1 MYFRG
6 ASEIC
11 TATAYLTSGK
21 DDIGRME
28 IRLLYGN
35 ELQWA
40 VYTANEVFENCI
52 RPYARTREEVDQYYR
67 YVQTEYLWQEMS
79 AGRLFLWGAFENGQM
94 CAVSA
99 MQNVGHITMLY
110 VRPYYGRRRVGT
122 QLLNTMCSYAATRL
136 GKARVTV
143 NVMPVSCASYFYHM
157 GFTPIQGSP
166 MSNIYISLERRTWM
180 AAQGYARNDKPM
192 YGNIAYT
199 GPNYGPAY
207 RIMKPEKPKK
217 QKKTDVTYPTKK
229 VSTKLIV
236 GLAAGVLVFSVSV
249 IAGITIHHMVKEGL
263 VTESGYDTGGPD
275 GTEGEF
281 LEGLG
286 AAEEL

>member
-1 MYFRG
+1 
-6 ASEIC
+6 
-11 TATAYLTSGK
+11 
-21 DDIGRME
+21 ME

-40 VYTANEVFENCI
+40 VYTANEVFENCV

-110 VRPYYGRRRVGT
+110 VKPYYGRRRVGT
-122 QLLNTMCSYAATRL
+122 QLLNTMCTYAATML
-136 GKARVTV
+136 GKVRVTV
-143 NVMPVSCASYFYHM
+143 NVMPVSCASYFYHA

-166 MSNIYISLERRTWM
+166 VSNIYISLERRIWM
-180 AAQGYARNDKPM
+180 VPRQGYAGNYNPV
-192 YGNIAYT
+192 YGNAAYT

-207 RIMKPEKPKK
+207 RIMTPQKPKK
-217 QKKTDVTYPTKK
+217 PEVTYPTKK
-229 VSTKLIV
+229 VSAKVIV
-236 GLAAGVLVFSVSV
+236 GLAAGVLVFSAAV
-249 IAGITIHHMVKEGL
+249 ITGITAHHMAKDGL
-263 VTESGYDTGGPD
+263 LTETGYEAENSD
-275 GTEGEF
+275 GTEAEF

-286 AAEEL
+286 EAEEL